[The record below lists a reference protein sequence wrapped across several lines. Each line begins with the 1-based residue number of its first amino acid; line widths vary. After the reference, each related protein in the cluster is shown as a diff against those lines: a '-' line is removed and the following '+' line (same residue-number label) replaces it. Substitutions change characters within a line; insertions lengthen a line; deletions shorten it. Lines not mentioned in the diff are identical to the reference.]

1 MHVFSLKYGHNGSVM
16 CVSATPSELLHLHAL
31 HLWGNLGATVLYLCA
46 QARAH
51 ILSLITRVE
60 YVAAICYAEQHND
73 PTSTQLISFEFCL
86 QVVWILRAFELGVP
100 AQSLQPPCWVTEK
113 QGKQGAGQDNR
124 RENKL
129 FRFSLQR
136 VAIY

>member
-1 MHVFSLKYGHNGSVM
+1 MQVFSLKYGHNGSVM

-60 YVAAICYAEQHND
+60 CVAAICYAEQHND

-100 AQSLQPPCWVTEK
+100 AQSCSHH
-113 QGKQGAGQDNR
+113 AG
-124 RENKL
+124 
-129 FRFSLQR
+129 LQR
-136 VAIY
+136 SRESREPGRTTEEKINCSDFPSKE